1 VDQCGKN
8 SSSSKSLTF
17 VDPSSVSNVVNSVAS
32 VNPRLSALSLTAQ
45 YLSGGGNLLQNP
57 TKDSPLKV
65 HLPTVS
71 GPKVVSCP
79 TLESLTIKKFI
90 VEENLKKVEEPGL
103 HKPKLEEPHN
113 SVVEKRAIRMI
124 VNRRRK
130 MKKHQ
135 RRKLWQ
141 RMGLR
146 FRADRVIREKKKE
159 LEFRAILAAKVA
171 AARKFSAEKYVNDY
185 LEDFHKE
192 LLPKTYQGHRLPE
205 WLIKELMEKDKEDAK
220 EKAMQGKEVTRG
232 EQIVKKGETVD
243 QFIQRVWK

>member
-1 VDQCGKN
+1 MILRLQNATARLCFRQLSSTRGFVDQCGKN

-45 YLSGGGNLLQNP
+45 YLSGCGNLLQNP

-65 HLPTVS
+65 HLPTFS

-103 HKPKLEEPHN
+103 HKPKVEEPVGHN

-159 LEFRAILAAKVA
+159 LEFRAILAAKVTF
-171 AARKFSAEKYVNDY
+171 RYY
-185 LEDFHKE
+185 
-192 LLPKTYQGHRLPE
+192 T
-205 WLIKELMEKDKEDAK
+205 DKSY
-220 EKAMQGKEVTRG
+220 
-232 EQIVKKGETVD
+232 
-243 QFIQRVWK
+243 FIY

>member
-1 VDQCGKN
+1 MDQCSKN

-159 LEFRAILAAKVA
+159 LEFRAILAAKVTF
-171 AARKFSAEKYVNDY
+171 RYY
-185 LEDFHKE
+185 
-192 LLPKTYQGHRLPE
+192 T
-205 WLIKELMEKDKEDAK
+205 DK
-220 EKAMQGKEVTRG
+220 
-232 EQIVKKGETVD
+232 
-243 QFIQRVWK
+243 